1 MFKQILFL
9 CVSVL
14 LLAMV
19 GCTRIERKWRKEKQR
34 GATVAYAQAEVEAI
48 KEETDT
54 AVERAKNDFE
64 KVKQETDAGG
74 RTFRC

>member
-1 MFKQILFL
+1 MFKQILIL
-9 CVSVL
+9 CVSIL

-19 GCTRIERKWRKEKQR
+19 GCTRSEESREKKT
-34 GATVAYAQAEVEAI
+34 ADAAVADAQAEVEAI

-54 AVERAKNDFE
+54 AVERAKDDFE
-64 KVKQETDAGG
+64 KVKQETEYGG

>member
-19 GCTRIERKWRKEKQR
+19 GCTRSKENGEKKTA
-34 GATVAYAQAEVEAI
+34 GAAVAYAQAEADVG
-48 KEETDT
+48 K
-54 AVERAKNDFE
+54 RL
-64 KVKQETDAGG
+64 
-74 RTFRC
+74 

>member
-19 GCTRIERKWRKEKQR
+19 GCTRSKENGEKKTA

-54 AVERAKNDFE
+54 AVER
-64 KVKQETDAGG
+64 GHG
-74 RTFRC
+74 